1 MNQEII
7 TLITLVVDDNPLFR
21 KVIIEILSSNF
32 PFMEIIEAGNAKEA
46 LQTFAN
52 RRPPLIF
59 MDIRLPDMNGL
70 EVTREI
76 KKIDPGT
83 AVIIVT
89 NHDTAEYR
97 DTAEEYGA
105 DDFISKTSS
114 IAEEIERTVR
124 SIPCVRDELGQ
135 NSRG

>member
-1 MNQEII
+1 
-7 TLITLVVDDNPLFR
+7 LSRDAGSRSVKYVDCHRAYGEYHFF
-21 KVIIEILSSNF
+21 IES
-32 PFMEIIEAGNAKEA
+32 
-46 LQTFAN
+46 
-52 RRPPLIF
+52 RCPPLIF
-59 MDIRLPDMNGL
+59 MDIRLPDLNGL

-76 KKIDPGT
+76 KTIDPGT
-83 AVIIVT
+83 AVVIVT

-114 IAEEIERTVR
+114 IAEEIQRTVH
-124 SIPCVRDELGQ
+124 SIPCIRDELGQ

>member
-1 MNQEII
+1 MNLEII

-32 PFMEIIEAGNAKEA
+32 PFMEIIEAGNGKEA
-46 LQTFAN
+46 LQTFED

-59 MDIRLPDMNGL
+59 MDIRLPDLNGL

-76 KKIDPGT
+76 KKIDPSA

-89 NHDTAEYR
+89 NHDTPEYR

-114 IAEEIERTVR
+114 ITEEIESAVQ
-124 SIPCVRDELGQ
+124 SIPCVRDKLGQ
-135 NSRG
+135 NGSG

>member
-1 MNQEII
+1 
-7 TLITLVVDDNPLFR
+7 
-21 KVIIEILSSNF
+21 
-32 PFMEIIEAGNAKEA
+32 
-46 LQTFAN
+46 
-52 RRPPLIF
+52 

-76 KKIDPGT
+76 KKIDPGA

-114 IAEEIERTVR
+114 IAEEIERAVQ

-135 NSRG
+135 DSRR